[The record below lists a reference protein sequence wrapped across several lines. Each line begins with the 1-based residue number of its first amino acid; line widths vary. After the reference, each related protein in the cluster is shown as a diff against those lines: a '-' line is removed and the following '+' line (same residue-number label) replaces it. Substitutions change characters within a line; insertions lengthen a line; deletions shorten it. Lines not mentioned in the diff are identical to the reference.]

1 MKRLV
6 KRAFTDK
13 SIEKARALQTAP
25 LLVIALEDIGAAVY
39 ARTCWEVCINVAEA
53 MFKVCKG
60 SEKVLVLDWSLGT
73 KESPLF
79 REYRY
84 GKQIGDILILFVPTS
99 KYMSM

>member
-1 MKRLV
+1 MRIYSRLRLRWPEQDEDNDILGV
-6 KRAFTDK
+6 D
-13 SIEKARALQTAP
+13 ILQ
-25 LLVIALEDIGAAVY
+25 
-39 ARTCWEVCINVAEA
+39 
-53 MFKVCKG
+53 
-60 SEKVLVLDWSLGT
+60 VLVLDWSLGT